1 MTSQDKDVGPSL
13 PSSWA
18 SQMGPWEAILE
29 AVREQLPSLDS
40 DSSLSEC
47 GEEELFIYQRN
58 QSTLI
63 PDLSEELAEDPD
75 EAWVAPANS
84 SPLEPC
90 VVPVEF
96 SAQPWGERNARMKEG
111 GDPGQPLESSGE
123 SSSLLRMPEE
133 TPTWQE
139 CDLGDMSL
147 NTKGSLSPPWGPQGE
162 ATLCLP
168 KRDLRTDPNAASWA
182 WEGSD
187 SAKQRALRRERRKM
201 IERDLL
207 HKVTGGAWDPAC
219 SDHSQVKEMPCEAA
233 VADPRP
239 GTPPQGPQEGLLV
252 LSLQQLEEWDLDHVL
267 QSLAGE
273 EKDQGDRAPGEVW
286 WAADRLQGQD
296 HAEPS
301 TQDRLMEQLTLLCA
315 TQSRASSS
323 VWKVPADMPQDKQ
336 LEARSRCA
344 LPELVQAKLS
354 QCWLR
359 SPAEP
364 PTTFIDLRPTEP
376 SDQGSLKSSSS
387 SSSDSEEA
395 GGEETAALRDQ
406 QGPAWLRDCT
416 GKSQLL
422 QQLRAFRKG
431 MAQPQLPASKGPS
444 SQKAQAPGDTAGSGT
459 GR

>member
-168 KRDLRTDPNAASWA
+168 KRDLRMDPNAASWA

-219 SDHSQVKEMPCEAA
+219 SDHSQGKEMPCEAA

-252 LSLQQLEEWDLDHVL
+252 LSLQV
-267 QSLAGE
+267 G
-273 EKDQGDRAPGEVW
+273 
-286 WAADRLQGQD
+286 
-296 HAEPS
+296 
-301 TQDRLMEQLTLLCA
+301 
-315 TQSRASSS
+315 
-323 VWKVPADMPQDKQ
+323 
-336 LEARSRCA
+336 
-344 LPELVQAKLS
+344 
-354 QCWLR
+354 R
-359 SPAEP
+359 SPALCILRVRPVVVPSCSFIGQLEGW
-364 PTTFIDLRPTEP
+364 PTTPVLICGRCYDKIPRSRHWRILCLVRACHLLPL
-376 SDQGSLKSSSS
+376 SSL
-387 SSSDSEEA
+387 
-395 GGEETAALRDQ
+395 GGTD
-406 QGPAWLRDCT
+406 
-416 GKSQLL
+416 
-422 QQLRAFRKG
+422 
-431 MAQPQLPASKGPS
+431 
-444 SQKAQAPGDTAGSGT
+444 
-459 GR
+459 